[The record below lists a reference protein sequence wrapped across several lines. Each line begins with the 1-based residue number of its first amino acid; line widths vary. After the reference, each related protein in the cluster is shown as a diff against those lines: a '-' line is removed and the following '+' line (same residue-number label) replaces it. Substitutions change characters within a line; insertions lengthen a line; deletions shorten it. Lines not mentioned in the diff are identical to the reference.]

1 MFLLKIELRYYSAAN
16 KGTEYCAMS
25 TSVCPS
31 VSVCPRAYLRTTRP
45 IFARFLCVLPAAMAR
60 SSSGGVNYDT
70 LCTSGFMDDTMSA
83 HNGSYGGIS
92 ILL

>member
-1 MFLLKIELRYYSAAN
+1 
-16 KGTEYCAMS
+16 
-25 TSVCPS
+25 
-31 VSVCPRAYLRTTRP
+31 
-45 IFARFLCVLPAAMAR
+45 LCVLPAAMAR